1 MNNKYYGN
9 KNFPQKAS
17 TSKPCRYCG
26 RSWSH
31 GHHCQE
37 YADYKRKLHVD
48 PKNPRDSDKSIYA
61 IVRTANEE
69 NDNDHDMTEAENH
82 SYDFVNFNETMTQEF
97 DVSIGTDVLEK
108 MNIDLT
114 GVAYKY
120 PGNEDDYSNR
130 LKEDA
135 QFLNMNFDAN
145 NEIEPNN
152 S

>member
-1 MNNKYYGN
+1 MSPVVVKESTQMLVLSVF
-9 KNFPQKAS
+9 KKETKVMVRLVLSFVQDMVVQLQITMKMIAIAS

-69 NDNDHDMTEAENH
+69 NDHDHDMTEAENH
-82 SYDFVNFNETMTQEF
+82 SYDCKA
-97 DVSIGTDVLEK
+97 L
-108 MNIDLT
+108 
-114 GVAYKY
+114 
-120 PGNEDDYSNR
+120 
-130 LKEDA
+130 
-135 QFLNMNFDAN
+135 
-145 NEIEPNN
+145 
-152 S
+152 